1 MFRNVL
7 KVLFPV
13 VVTLSLTLGA
23 LAWSASSVA
32 FAAGQTGQA
41 QATAMSATPTPTAA
55 VVYNNPLLPYNAPLL
70 DTFRPSPNSERDEIS
85 VGRCINTSGRH
96 EHRGSAII
104 TSHLC
109 GEER

>member
-7 KVLFPV
+7 KVLLPV

-32 FAAGQTGQA
+32 FAAGQTGQG
-41 QATAMSATPTPTAA
+41 QTSATATPTPTAA
-55 VVYNNPLLPYNAPLL
+55 VVYNNPLLPYNTPLYG
-70 DTFRPSPNSERDEIS
+70 TFIPSPNSERDEIT
-85 VGRCINTSGRH
+85 VGRCIRPFHKADFPRSGIFT
-96 EHRGSAII
+96 A
-104 TSHLC
+104 HLC